1 MLASVQ
7 DEQSRRPYASSGM
20 REAMRVFRASAV
32 DTTTHAGAGVESLR
46 TQIATSVSELE
57 SLRQAWTQ
65 LFESSKS
72 INPFARWEWT
82 YYWWQHFA
90 RSNGAR
96 DELFVISHID
106 QSGTVRGITPLVKT
120 RVSIGPFSVTKLRNA
135 GSVTGANLTEM
146 YPYLRAVGWEELVA
160 LSLANV
166 LGENA
171 TGYDWLELNSIP
183 EDNAFGLTFLG
194 TRPGLHGRRRPT

>member
-7 DEQSRRPYASSGM
+7 DEQSRRPYASTGM

-65 LFESSKS
+65 LFESSKC

-82 YYWWQHFA
+82 YYWWRFFA
-90 RSNGAR
+90 RSEGRAR
-96 DELFVISHID
+96 DE
-106 QSGTVRGITPLVKT
+106 
-120 RVSIGPFSVTKLRNA
+120 
-135 GSVTGANLTEM
+135 
-146 YPYLRAVGWEELVA
+146 
-160 LSLANV
+160 
-166 LGENA
+166 
-171 TGYDWLELNSIP
+171 
-183 EDNAFGLTFLG
+183 
-194 TRPGLHGRRRPT
+194 